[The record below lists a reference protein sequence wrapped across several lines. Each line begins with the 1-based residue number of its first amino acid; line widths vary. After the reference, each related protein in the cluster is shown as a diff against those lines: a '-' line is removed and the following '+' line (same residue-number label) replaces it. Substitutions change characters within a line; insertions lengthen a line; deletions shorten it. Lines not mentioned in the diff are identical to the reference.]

1 MIWAAILAALVL
13 AAVLWPILRGRG
25 EALGVGQEDDGPVR
39 RWQAERARLIAQ
51 LRDNDLALAEGR
63 LDTETHRMNAI
74 RLGAEAEAAVAALRG
89 ARAEL
94 ETGGIAPRVRPHP
107 LLAPAS
113 LAVVAALTLG
123 AAQMARLQDIDLTG
137 SPHAD
142 GRVPLDVAGV
152 MPAADAAALPPVIGS
167 DGKPDIGAALP
178 PVIGADGT
186 PDIGAMV
193 ARLEARVATG
203 EAGAEEIAML
213 LRSYDTL
220 GRMDDARA
228 VLADAV
234 RRFPEHPD
242 FLLGFLRAEIDAPDG
257 ADPAIALPV
266 AERLIAQ
273 MPELLE
279 ARWYR
284 SLLLIRAERSDEARS
299 ELMWMTPQLPA
310 DSPAARAVAE
320 LLAELAGAGE

>member
-1 MIWAAILAALVL
+1 MIWSVILAAVVL
-13 AAVLWPILRGRG
+13 AGVLWPILRGRG
-25 EALGVGQEDDGPVR
+25 EDLGVGQEDDSPVR
-39 RWQAERARLIAQ
+39 RWQAERARLITQ

-63 LDTETHRMNAI
+63 LDAETHRMNAI
-74 RLGAEAEAAVAALRG
+74 RLGSEAEAAVAALRG

-94 ETGGIAPRVRPHP
+94 GAGGIAPRARAHP
-107 LLAPAS
+107 LLVPAS
-113 LAVVAALTLG
+113 VVVVAALTLG
-123 AAQMARLQDIDLTG
+123 AAQMARHQDIDLTG

-142 GRVPLDVAGV
+142 GRVPLDIAGV
-152 MPAADAAALPPVIGS
+152 LPATDPVT
-167 DGKPDIGAALP
+167 LP

-193 ARLEARVATG
+193 ARLEARVADG

-220 GRMDDARA
+220 GRMEDARA
-228 VLADAV
+228 VLAEAV
-234 RRFPEHPD
+234 RRFPQHPD
-242 FLLGFLRAEIDAPDG
+242 LLLGFLRAAIDAPDG
-257 ADPAIALPV
+257 ADPAVALPV

-273 MPELLE
+273 MPNLME

-299 ELMWMTPQLPA
+299 ELMWMTPQLRA
-310 DSPAARAVAE
+310 DSPAGRAVAG
-320 LLAELAGAGE
+320 LLAELAGTGE